1 MDKRFCIYITNKR
14 NGTIYIGVTNDLARR
29 VYEHREGLVH
39 GFTTRYGLKM
49 LVHYEVFDSI
59 SLAIQRETSLKRW
72 PRRWKLARLP
82 QHVMAALRGGHPGQR
97 TREARSTVRGE
108 GHENGKTKK
117 WPYLSPVLS
126 AADDS
131 SKWWA
136 NSKTVWGTLITAARP
151 RPGHHPTG
159 GRHHDLRQ
167 PGDDGGSGSGGIIWN
182 GARDLR
188 PA

>member
-82 QHVMAALRGGHPGQR
+82 QHVMAALRGGHTYPRYFRQ
-97 TREARSTVRGE
+97 
-108 GHENGKTKK
+108 
-117 WPYLSPVLS
+117 PM
-126 AADDS
+126 
-131 SKWWA
+131 
-136 NSKTVWGTLITAARP
+136 TAAN
-151 RPGHHPTG
+151 G
-159 GRHHDLRQ
+159 GRIQ
-167 PGDDGGSGSGGIIWN
+167 KPC
-182 GARDLR
+182 GAR
-188 PA
+188 